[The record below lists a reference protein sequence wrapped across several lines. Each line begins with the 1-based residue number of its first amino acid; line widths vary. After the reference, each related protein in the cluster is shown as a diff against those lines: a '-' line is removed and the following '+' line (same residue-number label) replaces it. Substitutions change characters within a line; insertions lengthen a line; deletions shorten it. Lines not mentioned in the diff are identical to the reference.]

1 MSSNN
6 TKIAWG
12 DLETGGLNG
21 RLESGLLG
29 METYPILELAFIL
42 TDSQLNQIGEPLHI
56 VIGHSE
62 EVIKTCHDWAITKHT
77 KSGLLNEVRKSKISL
92 PMAESMVIAW
102 LKSLGVNSYDRKSRT
117 GAIFAGNSIMFDRD
131 FIQCQMPT
139 LHDYMHYRQMDI
151 SAVALAAR
159 LWNPSIEGL
168 VNKEYKHEA
177 LADINESI
185 SEARVYKN
193 FLFSTEA
200 STPTPKPAIKTKPNR
215 TFIQFLHN
223 YQSIEHC
230 AQHLYKKYQDNQQ
243 LQSDSQEIAA
253 ESFAAGFAAAKCN
266 YDQQQS
272 YDEFKQQLQLLHQEQ
287 LSHTDQG

>member
-21 RLESGLLG
+21 KLENGKLG
-29 METYPILELAFIL
+29 MQYYPIFELAFIL
-42 TDSQLNQIGEPLHI
+42 TDNNLNQIGQPLRI
-56 VIGHSE
+56 VINHDE
-62 EVIKTCHDWAITKHT
+62 ETINTCHEWAIEKHT
-77 KSGLLNEVRKSKISL
+77 KSGLLDKVRESRIDL
-92 PMAESMVIAW
+92 ATAESIVIAW
-102 LKSLGVNSYDRKSRT
+102 LKAMGIDSYDRKSRT

-131 FIQCQMPT
+131 FIQCQMPE
-139 LHDYMHYRQMDI
+139 LHDYMHYRQMDV
-151 SAVALAAR
+151 SAIALAAR
-159 LWNPSIEGL
+159 LWNPSIESL
-168 VNKEYKHEA
+168 VVKEYKHEA
-177 LADINESI
+177 LADIQETI

-200 STPTPKPAIKTKPNR
+200 STPTPAPAIKTKPNR
-215 TFIQFLHN
+215 TFNQFLHN
-223 YQSIEHC
+223 YQTIEHC

-243 LQSDSQEIAA
+243 LQADSQEIAA
-253 ESFAAGFAAAKCN
+253 GSFAAGFAAAKCN